1 MVMMCR
7 GFRGATT
14 ASANTKAAI
23 NDATE
28 EMLRALVEANDL
40 DPEFIA
46 AASFTVTADLNAEY
60 PASVARRR
68 LGWTYVALTDAVEMD
83 VPYGLPM
90 CIRVLILA
98 NTEKSPEE
106 IKNVYLRGAEK
117 LRQLSVPGS

>member
-28 EMLRALVEANDL
+28 EMLRALVEANGLDL
-40 DPEFIA
+40 ESIA

-98 NTEKSPEE
+98 NTGKSPEE
-106 IKNVYLRGAEK
+106 IKNVYLRGAEN
-117 LRQLSVPGS
+117 LRQRSVPGF

>member
-14 ASANTKAAI
+14 ASANTKEAI

-28 EMLRALVEANDL
+28 EMLRALVDANDL
-40 DPEFIA
+40 DAEFIA
-46 AASFTVTADLNAEY
+46 AAWFTTTTDLNAEF

-68 LGWTYVALTDAVEMD
+68 LGWTYVALMDAHEME

-90 CIRVLILA
+90 CIRVLVLV
-98 NTEKSPEE
+98 NTEKRPEE
-106 IKNVYLRGAEK
+106 IKNVYLRGAEN
-117 LRQLSVPGS
+117 LRQRSVPGS

>member
-28 EMLRALVEANDL
+28 EMLRALVEANGL

-98 NTEKSPEE
+98 NTGKSPEE
-106 IKNVYLRGAEK
+106 IKNVYLRGAEN
-117 LRQLSVPGS
+117 LRQRSVPGL

>member
-28 EMLRALVEANDL
+28 EMLRALVEANGLDL
-40 DPEFIA
+40 EFIA

-90 CIRVLILA
+90 CIRVLILV
-98 NTEKSPEE
+98 NTGKSPEE
-106 IKNVYLRGAEK
+106 IKNVYLRGAEN
-117 LRQLSVPGS
+117 LRQRSVPGF

>member
-7 GFRGATT
+7 GFRGAST

-28 EMLRALVEANDL
+28 EMLRALVEANGLDL
-40 DPEFIA
+40 EFIA

-98 NTEKSPEE
+98 NTGKSPEE
-106 IKNVYLRGAEK
+106 IKNVYLRGAEN
-117 LRQLSVPGS
+117 LRQRSVPGL

>member
-28 EMLRALVEANDL
+28 EMLRALVKVNDL
-40 DPEFIA
+40 APEFIA
-46 AASFTVTADLNAEY
+46 AASFFVTPDLNAEY

-68 LGWTYVALTDAVEMD
+68 LGWTYVALTDAVEID

-98 NTEKSPEE
+98 NTEKAPEE
-106 IKNVYLRGAEK
+106 IKNVYLRGAEN
-117 LRQLSVPGS
+117 LRQRSVSGS

>member
-1 MVMMCR
+1 MAMMCR

-14 ASANTKAAI
+14 ASANTRAAI

-28 EMLRALVEANDL
+28 EMLRALIEANGL

-46 AASFTVTADLNAEY
+46 AASFFVTPDLNAEY

-68 LGWTYVALTDAVEMD
+68 LGWTYVALTDAVAMD

-90 CIRVLILA
+90 CIRVLVLA
-98 NTEKSPEE
+98 NTEKAPEE
-106 IKNVYLRGAEK
+106 IKNVYLRGAEN
-117 LRQLSVPGS
+117 LRQRSVPGS

>member
-28 EMLRALVEANDL
+28 EMLRALVEANGLDL
-40 DPEFIA
+40 EFIA

-98 NTEKSPEE
+98 NTGKSPEE
-106 IKNVYLRGAEK
+106 IKNVYLRGAEN
-117 LRQLSVPGS
+117 LRQRSVPGL

>member
-28 EMLRALVEANDL
+28 EMLRALVEANGLDL
-40 DPEFIA
+40 ESIA

-98 NTEKSPEE
+98 NTGKSPEE
-106 IKNVYLRGAEK
+106 IKNVYLRGAEN
-117 LRQLSVPGS
+117 LRQRSVPGL

>member
-28 EMLRALVEANDL
+28 EMLRALVEANGL

-98 NTEKSPEE
+98 NTGKSPEE
-106 IKNVYLRGAEK
+106 IKNVYLRGAEN
-117 LRQLSVPGS
+117 LRQRSVPGF